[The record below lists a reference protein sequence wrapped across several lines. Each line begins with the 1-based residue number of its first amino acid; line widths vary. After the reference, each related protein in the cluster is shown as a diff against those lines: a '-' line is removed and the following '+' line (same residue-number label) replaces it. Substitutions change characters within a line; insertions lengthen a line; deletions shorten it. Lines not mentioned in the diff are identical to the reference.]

1 MAWSSAARARPTPA
15 APRPSSPTR
24 GLRRLRAASR
34 THLRGIGDHFLDV
47 VDDADLAV
55 VDRAMRA
62 VADRA
67 GTEPDIGRCAP
78 GNLEGDRAV
87 GA

>member
-1 MAWSSAARARPTPA
+1 MPRPTPA
-15 APRPSSPTR
+15 APRPSSPSAACA
-24 GLRRLRAASR
+24 RLRAASR
-34 THLRGIGDHFLDV
+34 THLRGIAEHFLDV

-78 GNLEGDRAV
+78 STAEGDRAV